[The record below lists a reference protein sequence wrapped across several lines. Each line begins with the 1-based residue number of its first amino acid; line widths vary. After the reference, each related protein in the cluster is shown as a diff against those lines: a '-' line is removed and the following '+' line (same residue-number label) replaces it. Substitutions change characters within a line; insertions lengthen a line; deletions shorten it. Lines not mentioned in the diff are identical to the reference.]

1 MALVNSSKQQIT
13 TSAPW
18 VSSIL
23 GQLRSQTSTGV
34 ETDESQ
40 TALDNDLTTGRYAL
54 LREHGL
60 NPLRAEIITIAEYI
74 PISSGDDSLASST
87 ENVSSSSSIGVSSA
101 AKLIE
106 LHRQIREYIG
116 NASAKILKDTY
127 NTIYSSDFILYL
139 EKCSKRSV
147 VATYK
152 NTIHDT
158 INAIIENIEN
168 GLIPEQSFV
177 DTAAEYSSIVT
188 QNKTNAFLRGIIE
201 YFIYSVLI
209 DEIVSMISSVSVIDD
224 VYRQNWSIDMFK
236 SIKAFNPETAF
247 TKQEIGD
254 AFKSG
259 TALTSNN
266 IAKRVIGLQNNID
279 KSSLH
284 MFANNLRHL
293 LALVKCKDSINYLEQ
308 LKQQQSAAS
317 VSQGKLSNGYV
328 GDLGS
333 VIQDITN
340 ITPTSMI
347 KYTPGTSVNVERKGR
362 PLGFNINEDSLWRC
376 ITKIKD
382 TSQVKASYGTALKEI
397 LPTLSFDL
405 ISYFVD
411 YGQSPISN
419 NDNSQH
425 QTAEEDLARRGNIRW
440 QLQTYE
446 NAFEDGDSNK
456 LLKWLKKAIGDTNT
470 QAHDFG
476 SSSEL
481 NSLGLMGMN
490 ATNTAINH
498 DYVGL
503 FREMFALRQSE
514 LHSDNMYSPLEA
526 TQLETVYQ
534 GNDTYVD
541 GPSYY
546 IERQL
551 MSDDTSNDL
560 RDIASVY
567 SSKANDFIQDFLTL
581 NPDYRIVGAKSLPSF
596 TNSSVITLAP
606 IGKCNALELMI
617 DMFENFKNDLI
628 KIKASIVNKD
638 DVYLP
643 MLLAWMYAKSDKEKI
658 YILSSIYWSMI
669 KSKDYKNAYNDFK
682 NDLEDENVKSVGALI
697 EYYCEK
703 VVISALKTIVKT
715 PEMDEAN
722 LYNSEEPYNRIMGK
736 YGGHYST
743 DEIAAIVW
751 KYRGG
756 SESGGSEG
764 ASKIDTIIQR
774 QQIDDFFNDAFGGGI
789 DLDKIKDSGT
799 SHNVGFY
806 KLFDNTILACN
817 GFGEYLPSMG
827 GENISHLKTRS
838 NTAKDNNDASNIFQA
853 TPDSDV
859 NYDYFYSDDAGRSG
873 SMLNYGSASRTYLAF
888 SWIHYI
894 IKRNI
899 TIGTKKATDE
909 DALRIIVW
917 PSQFDG
923 IIAGISDAIKDA
935 RGETVG
941 QRSFTHAMGE
951 RAYNDSYNEHL
962 DVLTNIKKRQDM
974 IRDCLGLIAAHADAI
989 SSAPD
994 KIDASINFSN
1004 GTKMQK
1010 LAINTINANGKIDFV
1025 KMASMSTEHT
1035 PGLIMQNKKKYF
1047 DVQRLGVSPLLPNSL
1062 IFRRQKQSMMFR
1074 VLSESGFGFLE
1085 NEKHGSKTMLSIG
1098 LTNSMLTFLRYEAVT
1113 ATGNQNFADSP
1124 YISVNIYKKDQIN
1137 DTIVYYPKTYIFDI
1151 SANIE
1156 DYNNGTP
1163 TGLSSHLTDFRLVHS
1178 ILTVMQS
1185 LEVTRY
1191 TTSLSG
1197 NTSSNI
1203 SVGLS
1208 GIFSQEILLNHLH
1221 DYLLKEYMRS
1231 TTGLDIST
1239 GTFCMYSDPGEIQ
1252 DLSLVRNTA
1261 GNSELVTEYKQ
1272 LIDEIAK
1279 IYPETNED
1287 AQLKSEVFRM
1297 ARLLR
1302 QYMPFSLQNR
1312 FEKVLAP
1319 KKFDKIYTVFVNEKD
1334 FLIPPN
1340 SSADQYSIF
1349 QSYPGFSVNCKLARR
1364 DLSPQATN
1372 HADPR
1377 VAQYVETTKETVPEV
1392 YSYYANITM
1401 LPSNFKPGAAAHS
1414 IQQPEGG
1421 SNGSYVDPMI
1431 INTGVTNT
1439 GATP

>member
-1 MALVNSSKQQIT
+1 MALVNSSKQQVS
-13 TSAPW
+13 TSVTW
-18 VSSIL
+18 VSSLL
-23 GQLRSQTSTGV
+23 GQLRSQISTQPTTGV

-40 TALDNDLTTGRYAL
+40 AALSNDLTGERYTL

-74 PISSGDDSLASST
+74 PISSGVDSLASST

-106 LHRQIREYIG
+106 LHRQIRSYITG
-116 NASAKILKDTY
+116 TSSKILKDTY
-127 NTIYSSDFILYL
+127 DTIYNKDFILYL
-139 EKCSKRSV
+139 EGCSKSNV
-147 VATYK
+147 VTNYK
-152 NTIHDT
+152 NTIPTT
-158 INAIIENIEN
+158 INTIIENIEN
-168 GLIPEQSFV
+168 GLIPSQSFA
-177 DTAAEYSSIVT
+177 DSASEYSTIVT

-209 DEIVSMISSVSVIDD
+209 DEIVSMIGTVASIDD
-224 VYRQNWSIDMFK
+224 VYRQSWSIDMFK
-236 SIKAFNPETAF
+236 SIKGFNPDTAF
-247 TKQEIGD
+247 TNQEIGD
-254 AFKSG
+254 AFKNG
-259 TALTSNN
+259 TALTSGN
-266 IAKRVIGLQNNID
+266 IPQSVIGLRREHGMV
-279 KSSLH
+279 KSSFH

-293 LALVKCKDSINYLEQ
+293 LTLVKCKDSISCLEYF
-308 LKQQQSAAS
+308 KQSLGKTTT
-317 VSQGKLSNGYV
+317 QGQLSNGYV

-347 KYTPGTSVNVERKGR
+347 KYTPGTSVNAERKGR
-362 PLGFNINEDSLWRC
+362 PLGFNINEDSLWSC
-376 ITKIKD
+376 IMKIKD
-382 TSQVKASYGTALKEI
+382 TPPGENASYGTALKEI

-419 NDNSQH
+419 NDNFQH
-425 QTAEEDLARRGNIRW
+425 QTAEADLARRGDIRW

-490 ATNTAINH
+490 ATNTDINH

-514 LHSDNMYSPLEA
+514 LHSGNMYSPLEA

-551 MSDDTSNDL
+551 MSGDLSNDL
-560 RDIASVY
+560 RDMASVY
-567 SSKANDFIQDFLTL
+567 SSKANDFTQDFLTL

-596 TNSSVITLAP
+596 TDSSVKTLAP

-628 KIKASIVNKD
+628 KIKESIVNKD

-669 KSKDYKNAYNDFK
+669 KSQDYKNAYNDFK
-682 NDLEDENVKSVGALI
+682 NDLVDENVKSVGALI

-764 ASKIDTIIQR
+764 ATKIDTIIQR
-774 QQIDDFFNDAFGGGI
+774 KQIDNFFNDAFGGGI
-789 DLDKIKDSGT
+789 ELKKIKEPGT
-799 SHNVGFY
+799 TRNVGFY

-827 GENISHLKTRS
+827 GVNISHLKTRS
-838 NTAKDNNDASNIFQA
+838 NTAKDNNEASNIFQA
-853 TPDSDV
+853 TPDSDA

-873 SMLNYGSASRTYLAF
+873 SMFNYGSASRTYLAF

-899 TIGTKKATDE
+899 FVGTKKATDE
-909 DALRIIVW
+909 DALRIVVW
-917 PSQFDG
+917 PGQLSG
-923 IIAGISDAIKDA
+923 VINGISDAISEA
-935 RGETVG
+935 RGEPVP
-941 QRSFTHAMGE
+941 E
-951 RAYNDSYNEHL
+951 RAFSHEIEELAYDDSYKEHL
-962 DVLTNIKKRQDM
+962 GVLTNIKKRQDM
-974 IRDCLGLIAAHADAI
+974 TRDCLGLLAAHADAI
-989 SSAPD
+989 SSVPD
-994 KIDASINFSN
+994 KVDAKINFSN
-1004 GTKMQK
+1004 GTLLQK
-1010 LAINTINANGKIDFV
+1010 LAMNAINSSGQLNFI
-1025 KMASMSTEHT
+1025 KMAGMSTEHT
-1035 PGLIMQNKKKYF
+1035 PGMIQQNKKKYF
-1047 DVQRLGVSPLLPNSL
+1047 DVKRLGESHLLPNSL
-1062 IFRRQKQSMMFR
+1062 IFNRQKQEMMFK

-1098 LTNSMLTFLRYEAVT
+1098 LTNSMLTLLRYEAVT
-1113 ATGNQNFADSP
+1113 ATGNQNFANSP

-1137 DTIVYYPKTYIFDI
+1137 DSIVYYPKTYIFDM

-1156 DYNNGTP
+1156 DYNPGTY
-1163 TGLSSHLTDFRLVHS
+1163 TGLSSHLTDFRTWHS
-1178 ILTVMQS
+1178 LLDVMQS

-1208 GIFSQEILLNHLH
+1208 GIFSQGILLNHLH

-1239 GTFCMYSDPGEIQ
+1239 GTFCMYNDPGEIQ

-1261 GNSELVTEYKQ
+1261 GNSELITEYKN
-1272 LIDEIAK
+1272 LVDEIAK

-1302 QYMPFSLQNR
+1302 QYIPFSLQNR

-1319 KKFDKIYTVFVNEKD
+1319 KKFDKVYTVFVNEKD

-1364 DLSPQATN
+1364 DLSPQAAN
-1372 HADPR
+1372 NADPR
-1377 VAQYVETTKETVPEV
+1377 VEQYIETTKETAPEV

-1401 LPSNFKPGAAAHS
+1401 LPSNFVDGAS
-1414 IQQPEGG
+1414 LI
-1421 SNGSYVDPMI
+1421 
-1431 INTGVTNT
+1431 TT
-1439 GATP
+1439 